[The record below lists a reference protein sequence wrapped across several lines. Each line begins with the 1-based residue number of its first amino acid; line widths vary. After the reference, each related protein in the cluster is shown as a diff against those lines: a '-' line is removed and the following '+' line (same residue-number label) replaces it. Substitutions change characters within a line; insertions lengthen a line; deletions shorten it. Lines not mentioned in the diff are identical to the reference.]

1 MSATGIGKMAD
12 PRFGQTCQH
21 ESSEIFH
28 FPFRPRGQAERAAGQ
43 AQAPLKQAASLAG
56 FCDARCSS
64 AVALDNG
71 DRIGLAIIVPVYGQH
86 HLTRAVLQDLRY
98 DGSACTVYIVDNGG
112 DYRAVGEEHV
122 LRSGTNLHWA
132 GGCNFGLLSAQERG
146 HAGYVLLNND
156 VRLSHGFANGL
167 LEAWR
172 DTDAA
177 LVGPVYDDNWPQQRI
192 SYAGPAD
199 AYDTRQLDRVVPFI
213 DGTCMLI
220 PDQTLRQVG
229 LLDERTW
236 PRYGWGCDKDYALR
250 TRQAGGSVWVTERS
264 YLNHLG
270 RQTAAKTTWYN
281 EQEAEAEN
289 DAGMAAK
296 WGPAWK
302 DLLYAGF
309 GNTPREGVVQQRIAH

>member
-1 MSATGIGKMAD
+1 MSAIGIGKIAD
-12 PRFGQTCQH
+12 LRSGQTCQH
-21 ESSEIFH
+21 ESSGILR
-28 FPFRPRGQAERAAGQ
+28 FPFRPRGQAGRAAGQ
-43 AQAPLKQAASLAG
+43 ARTLLKQAASLADFSG
-56 FCDARCSS
+56 ARRRS
-64 AVALDNG
+64 AAALDN
-71 DRIGLAIIVPVYGQH
+71 DNRIGVAIIVPVYGQH

-112 DYRAVGEEHV
+112 DYIAAGEEHV
-122 LRSGTNLHWA
+122 LRSETNLQWA
-132 GGCNFGLLSAQERG
+132 GGCNFGLLAAQERG
-146 HAGYVLLNND
+146 HTGYVLLNND
-156 VRLSHGFANGL
+156 VRLSHSFVDGL

-192 SYAGPAD
+192 LYAGPAD
-199 AYDTRQLDRVVPFI
+199 AYNTRQLDRVVPFI

-289 DAGMAAK
+289 DLGMAAK

-309 GNTPREGVVQQRIAH
+309 GNTPREGVVQQRIAQ